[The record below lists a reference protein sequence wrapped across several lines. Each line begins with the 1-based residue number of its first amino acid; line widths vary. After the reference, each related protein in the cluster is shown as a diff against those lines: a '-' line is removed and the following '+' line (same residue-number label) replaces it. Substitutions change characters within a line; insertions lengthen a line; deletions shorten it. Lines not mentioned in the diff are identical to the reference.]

1 MTLALSLEH
10 TDRPLVKRVLI
21 WNNAPN
27 RRLEDVA
34 EADITTL
41 NMWVV
46 EFYPNV
52 RYVRMPDGSFEEP
65 DCLTVFEAA
74 EASMA
79 PTE

>member
-10 TDRPLVKRVLI
+10 TDRPLVKRALI
-21 WNNAPN
+21 WNDAPN

-41 NMWVV
+41 NMWVT
-46 EFYPNV
+46 EFYPNITH
-52 RYVRMPDGSFEEP
+52 VRMADGTLDEP

-74 EASMA
+74 EAAMV
-79 PTE
+79 